1 MNNSKV
7 VILGAGHVGSH
18 AAYALAQKG
27 ICSEIVLVDIDRE
40 KAVAQA
46 LDVDDSVGFGAGET
60 FVRAG
65 EYGDVSDAAVVIN
78 AIGEGRKPGQTRLD
92 LLGRSAEMAEE
103 LITSLKHFPIPG
115 IFISITNPCDVI
127 ADYMRKGLELKK
139 ERAFGTGTLLDTARL
154 VRAISRRSG
163 AGRASIQAFSLGEH
177 GDSSMIPFDAVKIG
191 GLGTAEYGLSEED
204 LLKDTRES
212 GMVIIEGK
220 KSTEFG
226 IGSAAADLV
235 KCILLD
241 EKRISAPEEL
251 RRSSNCHYRKKRKSS
266 CTIPAKSSGSTSV
279 SREESKDTEREKR
292 VEKHSKKKHSRGGKT
307 NEKDDAYNFGR
318 GFSHDI
324 GAYGMRGKRHSRD
337 CGCSGREGI
346 GSSGRT
352 GTARAG
358 CRGRKEGQGGY
369 CPAHDPHFPG
379 PDPGDHHRKP
389 RGGSRH

>member
-103 LITSLKHFPIPG
+103 LITSLKQ
-115 IFISITNPCDVI
+115 
-127 ADYMRKGLELKK
+127 

-241 EKRISAPEEL
+241 EKRIFPVSAFLEGE
-251 RRSSNCHYRKKRKSS
+251 
-266 CTIPAKSSGSTSV
+266 
-279 SREESKDTEREKR
+279 
-292 VEKHSKKKHSRGGKT
+292 
-307 NEKDDAYNFGR
+307 
-318 GFSHDI
+318 
-324 GAYGMRGKRHSRD
+324 YGENGVH
-337 CGCSGREGI
+337 CGVPCRI
-346 GSSGRT
+346 GSGGIEKIIELSLSEKEKEQLHHSCEVIREHIRIAGR
-352 GTARAG
+352 
-358 CRGRKEGQGGY
+358 
-369 CPAHDPHFPG
+369 
-379 PDPGDHHRKP
+379 
-389 RGGSRH
+389 

>member
-103 LITSLKHFPIPG
+103 LIASLKPFQVPG

-127 ADYMRKGLELKK
+127 TDYMRKGLGLKK

-177 GDSSMIPFDAVKIG
+177 GDSSMIPFGAVRIG

-212 GMVIIEGK
+212 GMIIIEGK

-241 EKRISAPEEL
+241 EKRIFPVSALLEGEYGETGVHCGVPCRIGTGGIEKIIEL
-251 RRSSNCHYRKKRKSS
+251 PLSEKAKEQLHYS
-266 CTIPAKSSGSTSV
+266 CEVI
-279 SREESKDTEREKR
+279 REHIRI
-292 VEKHSKKKHSRGGKT
+292 
-307 NEKDDAYNFGR
+307 A
-318 GFSHDI
+318 
-324 GAYGMRGKRHSRD
+324 
-337 CGCSGREGI
+337 
-346 GSSGRT
+346 
-352 GTARAG
+352 
-358 CRGRKEGQGGY
+358 GRK
-369 CPAHDPHFPG
+369 
-379 PDPGDHHRKP
+379 
-389 RGGSRH
+389 

>member
-177 GDSSMIPFDAVKIG
+177 GDSSMIPFDAVRG
-191 GLGTAEYGLSEED
+191 PSERYE
-204 LLKDTRES
+204 REWDGHYRRQKVDGIRYRLCCGRS
-212 GMVIIEGK
+212 GEMHPPRRK
-220 KSTEFG
+220 
-226 IGSAAADLV
+226 ADLPGV
-235 KCILLD
+235 CLSGRRVWGERRPL
-241 EKRISAPEEL
+241 RCALQNRL
-251 RRSSNCHYRKKRKSS
+251 RRN
-266 CTIPAKSSGSTSV
+266 
-279 SREESKDTEREKR
+279 
-292 VEKHSKKKHSRGGKT
+292 
-307 NEKDDAYNFGR
+307 
-318 GFSHDI
+318 
-324 GAYGMRGKRHSRD
+324 
-337 CGCSGREGI
+337 
-346 GSSGRT
+346 
-352 GTARAG
+352 
-358 CRGRKEGQGGY
+358 
-369 CPAHDPHFPG
+369 
-379 PDPGDHHRKP
+379 
-389 RGGSRH
+389 

>member
-103 LITSLKHFPIPG
+103 LITSLKPFPIPG
-115 IFISITNPCDVI
+115 IFISITNPW
-127 ADYMRKGLELKK
+127 
-139 ERAFGTGTLLDTARL
+139 
-154 VRAISRRSG
+154 
-163 AGRASIQAFSLGEH
+163 AFSLGEH
-177 GDSSMIPFDAVKIG
+177 GDSSMIPFDAVRIG
-191 GLGTAEYGLSEED
+191 GLGTAEYGLSKED

-241 EKRISAPEEL
+241 EKRIFPVSAFLEGE
-251 RRSSNCHYRKKRKSS
+251 
-266 CTIPAKSSGSTSV
+266 
-279 SREESKDTEREKR
+279 
-292 VEKHSKKKHSRGGKT
+292 
-307 NEKDDAYNFGR
+307 
-318 GFSHDI
+318 
-324 GAYGMRGKRHSRD
+324 YGENGVH
-337 CGCSGREGI
+337 CGVPCRI
-346 GSSGRT
+346 GSGGIEKIIELSLSEKEKEQLHHSCEVIREHIRI
-352 GTARAG
+352 A
-358 CRGRKEGQGGY
+358 GRK
-369 CPAHDPHFPG
+369 
-379 PDPGDHHRKP
+379 
-389 RGGSRH
+389 

>member
-1 MNNSKV
+1 MKNSKV

-27 ICSEIVLVDIDRE
+27 ICSEIVLVDIDRD
-40 KAVAQA
+40 KAVSQA
-46 LDVDDSVGFGAGET
+46 LDIDDSVGFGDGDT

-65 EYGDVSDAAVVIN
+65 AYGDVSDASVVIN

-103 LITSLKHFPIPG
+103 LIASLKPFQMPG
-115 IFISITNPCDVI
+115 IFISVTNPCDVI
-127 ADYMRKGLELKK
+127 TDYMRKGLGLKK

-177 GDSSMIPFDAVKIG
+177 GDSSMIPFGAVRIG

-212 GMVIIEGK
+212 GMIIIEGK

-241 EKRISAPEEL
+241 EKRIFPVSALLEGE
-251 RRSSNCHYRKKRKSS
+251 
-266 CTIPAKSSGSTSV
+266 
-279 SREESKDTEREKR
+279 
-292 VEKHSKKKHSRGGKT
+292 
-307 NEKDDAYNFGR
+307 
-318 GFSHDI
+318 
-324 GAYGMRGKRHSRD
+324 YGETGVH
-337 CGCSGREGI
+337 CGVPCRIGI
-346 GSSGRT
+346 GGIEKIIELPLSEKEKEQLHYSCEVIREHIRI
-352 GTARAG
+352 A
-358 CRGRKEGQGGY
+358 GRK
-369 CPAHDPHFPG
+369 
-379 PDPGDHHRKP
+379 
-389 RGGSRH
+389 

>member
-177 GDSSMIPFDAVKIG
+177 GDSSMIPFDAVI
-191 GLGTAEYGLSEED
+191 D
-204 LLKDTRES
+204 
-212 GMVIIEGK
+212 
-220 KSTEFG
+220 G
-226 IGSAAADLV
+226 I
-235 KCILLD
+235 
-241 EKRISAPEEL
+241 
-251 RRSSNCHYRKKRKSS
+251 
-266 CTIPAKSSGSTSV
+266 
-279 SREESKDTEREKR
+279 
-292 VEKHSKKKHSRGGKT
+292 
-307 NEKDDAYNFGR
+307 
-318 GFSHDI
+318 
-324 GAYGMRGKRHSRD
+324 RHRL
-337 CGCSGREGI
+337 
-346 GSSGRT
+346 
-352 GTARAG
+352 
-358 CRGRKEGQGGY
+358 CRGRSGEMHSPRRKADLPGV
-369 CPAHDPHFPG
+369 CPPG
-379 PDPGDHHRKP
+379 RRVWGERRPLRRALQDRL
-389 RGGSRH
+389 RRN

>member
-40 KAVAQA
+40 KAVSQA

-103 LITSLKHFPIPG
+103 LITSLKPFPIPG
-115 IFISITNPCDVI
+115 IFISVTNPCDVI

-177 GDSSMIPFDAVKIG
+177 GDSSMIPFGAVRIG
-191 GLGTAEYGLSEED
+191 GLGTAEYGLSRED

-241 EKRISAPEEL
+241 EKRIFPVSALLEGE
-251 RRSSNCHYRKKRKSS
+251 
-266 CTIPAKSSGSTSV
+266 
-279 SREESKDTEREKR
+279 
-292 VEKHSKKKHSRGGKT
+292 
-307 NEKDDAYNFGR
+307 
-318 GFSHDI
+318 
-324 GAYGMRGKRHSRD
+324 YGENGVH
-337 CGCSGREGI
+337 CGVPCRI
-346 GSSGRT
+346 GSGGIEKIIELSLSEKEKEQLHHSCEVIREHIRI
-352 GTARAG
+352 A
-358 CRGRKEGQGGY
+358 GRK
-369 CPAHDPHFPG
+369 
-379 PDPGDHHRKP
+379 
-389 RGGSRH
+389 

>member
-163 AGRASIQAFSLGEH
+163 AGRASIQAFR
-177 GDSSMIPFDAVKIG
+177 DS
-191 GLGTAEYGLSEED
+191 EQ
-204 LLKDTRES
+204 R
-212 GMVIIEGK
+212 
-220 KSTEFG
+220 STDF
-226 IGSAAADLV
+226 
-235 KCILLD
+235 
-241 EKRISAPEEL
+241 
-251 RRSSNCHYRKKRKSS
+251 RR
-266 CTIPAKSSGSTSV
+266 
-279 SREESKDTEREKR
+279 
-292 VEKHSKKKHSRGGKT
+292 
-307 NEKDDAYNFGR
+307 
-318 GFSHDI
+318 
-324 GAYGMRGKRHSRD
+324 
-337 CGCSGREGI
+337 
-346 GSSGRT
+346 RT
-352 GTARAG
+352 
-358 CRGRKEGQGGY
+358 
-369 CPAHDPHFPG
+369 F
-379 PDPGDHHRKP
+379 
-389 RGGSRH
+389 

>member
-1 MNNSKV
+1 M
-7 VILGAGHVGSH
+7 GSH

-27 ICSEIVLVDIDRE
+27 ICSEIVLVDIDRD
-40 KAVAQA
+40 KAVSQA
-46 LDVDDSVGFGAGET
+46 LDIDDSVGFGEGDT

-65 EYGDVSDAAVVIN
+65 AYGDVSDASVVIN

-103 LITSLKHFPIPG
+103 LIASLKPFQMPG
-115 IFISITNPCDVI
+115 IFISVTNPCDVI
-127 ADYMRKGLELKK
+127 TDYMRKGLGLKK

-177 GDSSMIPFDAVKIG
+177 SGAGRASIQAFSLGEHGDSSMIPFGAVRIG

-212 GMVIIEGK
+212 GMIIIEGK

-241 EKRISAPEEL
+241 EKRIFPVSALLEGEYGETGVHCGL
-251 RRSSNCHYRKKRKSS
+251 SEKEKEQLHYS
-266 CTIPAKSSGSTSV
+266 CEVI
-279 SREESKDTEREKR
+279 REHIRI
-292 VEKHSKKKHSRGGKT
+292 
-307 NEKDDAYNFGR
+307 A
-318 GFSHDI
+318 
-324 GAYGMRGKRHSRD
+324 
-337 CGCSGREGI
+337 
-346 GSSGRT
+346 
-352 GTARAG
+352 
-358 CRGRKEGQGGY
+358 GRK
-369 CPAHDPHFPG
+369 
-379 PDPGDHHRKP
+379 
-389 RGGSRH
+389 

>member
-46 LDVDDSVGFGAGET
+46 LDIDDSVGFGAGET

-103 LITSLKHFPIPG
+103 LITSLKPFPIPG
-115 IFISITNPCDVI
+115 IFISVTNPCDVI

-139 ERAFGTGTLLDTARL
+139 ERVFGTGTLLDTARL

-241 EKRISAPEEL
+241 EKRIFPVSALLEGE
-251 RRSSNCHYRKKRKSS
+251 
-266 CTIPAKSSGSTSV
+266 
-279 SREESKDTEREKR
+279 
-292 VEKHSKKKHSRGGKT
+292 
-307 NEKDDAYNFGR
+307 
-318 GFSHDI
+318 
-324 GAYGMRGKRHSRD
+324 YGENGVH
-337 CGCSGREGI
+337 CGVPCRI
-346 GSSGRT
+346 GSGGIEKIIELSLSEKEKEQLHHSCEVIREHIRI
-352 GTARAG
+352 A
-358 CRGRKEGQGGY
+358 GRK
-369 CPAHDPHFPG
+369 
-379 PDPGDHHRKP
+379 
-389 RGGSRH
+389 